1 MEGDMRKKK
10 GEWEQAKQT
19 FLNIS
24 ERPKTYEERETV
36 PEISCGNCKNFVASS
51 RLGSSG
57 GICTVLK
64 AGSDITSDPPVF
76 VLEGEANLQS
86 DVMMDASK
94 CTHHEPLGLVDTD
107 ITEAFDGRYS
117 RHQRQRMQ

>member
-1 MEGDMRKKK
+1 MRKKK

-24 ERPKTYEERETV
+24 ERPKSFEERETV
-36 PEISCGNCKNFVASS
+36 PETSCGNCKKFWASTH
-51 RLGSSG
+51 LGSTG
-57 GICTVLK
+57 GVCTVLK
-64 AGSDITSDPPVF
+64 SGSDITSDPPVF

-86 DVMMDASK
+86 DVMMDARR
-94 CTHHEPLGLVDTD
+94 CTYHVPLDRVDTE
-107 ITEAFDGRYS
+107 IAEAFDGRYS

>member
-1 MEGDMRKKK
+1 MRKKK

-24 ERPKTYEERETV
+24 ERPKSFEERETV
-36 PEISCGNCKNFVASS
+36 PETSCGNCKNFVASS

-64 AGSDITSDPPVF
+64 SGSDITSDPPTF
-76 VLEGEANLQS
+76 VLEGEASLQS
-86 DVMMDASK
+86 DVMIDACNCK
-94 CTHHEPLGLVDTD
+94 YHEPLEIVDTD
-107 ITEAFDGRYS
+107 IAEAFDGRYS
-117 RHQRQRMQ
+117 RHQRQRME